1 MRTAKRIRSKPPS
14 RTTPGI
20 AGTAARTFTRWI
32 PAILWAGLVVVLGT
46 SIFSIARTSAI
57 FDPLLERISPGLGPH
72 GLYNLQVFIR
82 RSAHFAEYAILFVF
96 LNLGP
101 LRGRPV
107 VALFVVIG
115 CGSLDE
121 TRQLLTPGR
130 SGTVTDVALDAS
142 GATAMLVLAMPYWD
156 RLRQQR
162 ESLAR
167 QKN

>member
-1 MRTAKRIRSKPPS
+1 MRSKPPS

-20 AGTAARTFTRWI
+20 AGTAARPITQWI

-101 LRGRPV
+101 LRGRPI

-142 GATAMLVLAMPYWD
+142 GATTILVLAMPYWD
-156 RLRQQR
+156 RLRHHRQ
-162 ESLAR
+162 SLAR

>member
-1 MRTAKRIRSKPPS
+1 MRTAKSMRPPRKP
-14 RTTPGI
+14 PGI
-20 AGTAARTFTRWI
+20 AGAAVRALTRWV
-32 PAILWAGLVVVLGT
+32 PAMLWVGLVLALGA

-57 FDPLLERISPGLGPH
+57 LDPLFERISPGLGPH

-82 RSAHFAEYAILFVF
+82 RSAHFTEYAILFVF

-107 VALFVVIG
+107 IALMVAIG

-121 TRQLLTPGR
+121 TRQLFTPGR
-130 SGTVTDVALDAS
+130 SGTVSDVALDAS
-142 GATAMLVLAMPYWD
+142 GATTMLLLAAPYWD
-156 RLRQQR
+156 RMRQQR
-162 ESLAR
+162 ESPGR